1 MSGNS
6 FASGNVA
13 LAERPA
19 AFEEFEDDFTLDVRV
34 IVASHPIAKLECNTD
49 DNCGNT
55 CTNGASACDSSSEDP
70 SWRSSR
76 Y

>member
-1 MSGNS
+1 MPEIIIARGN
-6 FASGNVA
+6 AA
-13 LAERPA
+13 LAERPVE
-19 AFEEFEDDFTLDVRV
+19 FEELDDDFTLDVRV

-55 CTNGASACDSSSEDP
+55 CTNGASACDSASEDP
-70 SWRSSR
+70 SWKFSR